1 MKKNISY
8 LLLTCLAATSF
19 IGCSEDSPAEK
30 SSQTELL
37 SLKFDNEHVK
47 DVEITD
53 TMIWISLSDELTRD
67 QLATMTFVPQME
79 IAANATVVP
88 ASGSSLLLNKKFDFT
103 VTAQDGVNVKKYPV
117 GIRRQASY
125 TFDEDWV
132 LYNNEM
138 TPDNGFFTPANRWW
152 DSSNTGI
159 FFINMFMQDTKVPM
173 VVAAV
178 EEGMKLTRSAKIQ
191 TADTKGMDM
200 GFVKVPKVTSGTLF
214 NGKFETDIANTLN
227 STKFGTLLN
236 NTLPV
241 ELKLTYK
248 YTAGEMFYRCPDA
261 ANAHIVV
268 EEATTADEYSIV
280 AVLYEVEKEKDVLTG
295 VDLNTSDK
303 VVLRAEKFGTTK
315 DWSTE
320 ALPFKKVK
328 EYDPAKMHK
337 LAIVLSS
344 SRWGDQ
350 FSGAPGSALIVEQ
363 IDLVTLRS
371 EDNTAE

>member
-8 LLLTCLAATSF
+8 LLLTCLAATFFFS
-19 IGCSEDSPAEK
+19 CSEDSPAEK

-53 TMIWISLSDELTRD
+53 TMIWISLSDELTRE

-117 GIRRQASY
+117 GIRRYASY

-138 TPDNGFFTPANRWW
+138 TPENGFFTPANRWW
-152 DSSNTGI
+152 DTSNTGI
-159 FFINMFMQDTKVPM
+159 FFIRMFMPSVPM
-173 VVAAV
+173 VVEAV

-191 TADTKGMDM
+191 TADTQGMDM

-261 ANAHIVV
+261 ANAHVVV

-280 AVLYEVEKEKDVLTG
+280 AVLYEVETEKDVLTG

-315 DWSTE
+315 DWTTE